1 MFRDIV
7 LQDTTAAEWPQIR
20 ARIDRRVMSSMG
32 TFPEARVE
40 PGVEVLDAYEKYGLR
55 HVKVRYPVMPGEQ
68 GLAVIVLPDGA
79 DEKRPAPAV
88 LTIHGTNPEKGKWG
102 MLDPEGPKYRAY
114 AIDLARRGFVTV
126 SADQF
131 CFGEL
136 LTRGETLD
144 PDALRERYQN
154 AMAQFAERFPDW
166 SLDGKRLWDH
176 QRLLDALETL
186 PYIAKRGFG
195 AIGNSLGG
203 RTVMYLAALE
213 TRITVAV
220 PSCGISPNLTN
231 VWRSVP
237 SKREWKLSPNWEAY
251 FLRNGGQ
258 MLFDYQDMIA
268 LTAPRALLVLEPY
281 TDGLNTYMD
290 ANFNCYVRGQKAYSL
305 IGKPE
310 CFATITH
317 GDGHGIPPDVR
328 EFAYRWFERF
338 LGK

>member
-7 LQDTTAAEWPQIR
+7 LQDTTAEEWPPLR
-20 ARIDRRVMSSMG
+20 ERIYRRVMSSMG
-32 TFPEARVE
+32 TFPDVRVE
-40 PGVEVLDAYEKYGLR
+40 PGVEVLEEYEKYGLR
-55 HVKVRYPVMPGEQ
+55 HVKVRFPVMPGEQ
-68 GLAVIVLPDGA
+68 GLAVIVLPDGVSE
-79 DEKRPAPAV
+79 DKPAPAV
-88 LTIHGTNPEKGKWG
+88 LTIHGTSPERGKWG
-102 MLDPEGPKYRAY
+102 MLDLEGPKYRAY

-136 LTRGETLD
+136 LTQGED
-144 PDALRERYQN
+144 IDRDVLRERYQN
-154 AMAQFAERFPDW
+154 RMRSFAERWPDW
-166 SLDGKRLWDH
+166 SLDGKRLSDH
-176 QRLLDALETL
+176 QRLLDALETV
-186 PYIAKRGFG
+186 PYIRQGGFG

-213 TRITVAV
+213 QRITAAV

-237 SKREWKLSPNWEAY
+237 SKREWKLSPKWEEH

-281 TDGLNTYMD
+281 NDALNTHMD

-305 IGKPE
+305 VGKPE
-310 CFATITH
+310 SFATLTH

-328 EFAYRWFERF
+328 EFAYRWFDRF
-338 LGK
+338 LAK